1 MPSIGPLEI
10 LMVAVIALIVFGP
23 EKLPDMARTVARTIG
38 EMRRMASDIQA
49 EFKEGL
55 EVEDE
60 KEAPNLNGQA
70 PKHPVEQALAADKE
84 LTKNADEK
92 LTPVDDGPVARE
104 ISNKPEAGA
113 VGPGTAATRPDES

>member
-1 MPSIGPLEI
+1 
-10 LMVAVIALIVFGP
+10 
-23 EKLPDMARTVARTIG
+23 
-38 EMRRMASDIQA
+38 MRRVASDIQA

-55 EVEDE
+55 EVEDD

-70 PKHPVEQALAADKE
+70 PKHPVEQAIAADKE

-92 LTPVDDGPVARE
+92 LTPVDDGPVAPE